1 MQVNTISLGQ
11 GQGPKAAEM
20 IEKAARSG
28 DWVVLQNCHLAASW
42 MNSLDR
48 IVENL
53 GDQTNIMFRLWL
65 TSYPS
70 DQFPVAILQSGV
82 KMTNESPKGLRNNML
97 QVMKNATPKK
107 TFQLKSQTN
116 PSFYLQ
122 LGHLS
127 FLFPNLN
134 TTCACVRVCVCV
146 Y

>member
-53 GDQTNIMFRLWL
+53 GDQTNSMFRLWL

-107 TFQLKSQTN
+107 TFQLESQTN

-122 LGHLS
+122 
-127 FLFPNLN
+127 
-134 TTCACVRVCVCV
+134 
-146 Y
+146 

>member
-107 TFQLKSQTN
+107 TFQLESQTN

-122 LGHLS
+122 
-127 FLFPNLN
+127 
-134 TTCACVRVCVCV
+134 
-146 Y
+146 